1 MSFLNSPI
9 GVRGTISSVG
19 QPAFKAVN
27 TMMNQTLNQ
36 EIIDDM
42 AKAVEIMINKIIDP
56 GWVSDAVDLPNM
68 DAPMHML
75 SVDKEYKYSKGKE
88 IIVFADG
95 GKGTTGKDLKYVK
108 FFCWWDVSKRG
119 FKNSN
124 DKTYS
129 YSIEKARVF
138 WNTKVAEGYKLFDI
152 PAIEAEKSP
161 TDVTPEET
169 TG

>member
-56 GWVSDAVDLPNM
+56 GWISDAVDLPNM

-88 IIVFADG
+88 IIAFADG
-95 GKGTTGKDLKYVK
+95 GRGVGGKDLKYVK
-108 FFCWWDVSKRG
+108 FFYWYDTSKASIKG
-119 FKNSN
+119 GEG
-124 DKTYS
+124 KTYS
-129 YSIEKARVF
+129 YSVEKARAF
-138 WNTKVAEGYKLFDI
+138 WNDKVAEGYTRFDI
-152 PAIEAEKSP
+152 VSEEPEKSP
-161 TDVTPEET
+161 TDLTPVET
-169 TG
+169 TS

>member
-1 MSFLNSPI
+1 MSLLNPPN
-9 GVRGTISSVG
+9 VRLTAISSKG
-19 QPAFKAVN
+19 EPAFKAVN

-42 AKAVEIMINKIIDP
+42 SKAVEIMINKIIDP

-88 IIVFADG
+88 IVVFADG

-119 FKNSN
+119 VKNSN

-152 PAIEAEKSP
+152 PTIEAEKSS
-161 TDVTPEET
+161 TDITPEDAMS
-169 TG
+169 